1 MKKFFALALIC
12 ALVLALVPSVALAD
26 AYTEWSDA
34 TSLPKSGT
42 YKLMTDV
49 ALSSKADIS
58 GSLKLDLNGK
68 TVTLNGAGQFFVRN
82 TGSLTIEDSVGSGKI
97 LISASSTQS
106 YAIQINGG
114 NFQVDGGTIEN
125 TKKAVKAVFLNTN
138 STFTQNGGA
147 IINNVTDTNPP
158 FDGGCPV
165 HVNSGATFI
174 LNGGEVVT
182 LYTKGGNA
190 IYLNSSGSQPTTV
203 FTMNG
208 GTVKNTAAGSDGLV
222 SAIEGSGGNIN
233 ILITADEIVAPGT
246 GIEAPSASVEITGG
260 EIDAGYFGL
269 MANNAT
275 ISGTSQI
282 TAGRAV
288 LYAKN
293 NLSNSN
299 AITGG
304 TFEAPKLMEE
314 GYANA
319 DTSKVEVS
327 GGTFTDPSSGEAM
340 PGVEENLADGAV
352 LNDATGEVTPPAP
365 ATPTPTP
372 TPAPATPTPVV
383 PAAPADVPETGDH
396 DLPILCA
403 VLALLALVGMGLV
416 KRVNDRI

>member
-12 ALVLALVPSVALAD
+12 ALVLALVPSVALAET
-26 AYTEWSDA
+26 YTDWTSS
-34 TSLPKSGT
+34 TSLPTAAGA
-42 YKLMTDV
+42 YKLTTDV
-49 ALSSKADIS
+49 TLSSKVDIS
-58 GSLKLDLNGK
+58 NSVKLDLNGK

-174 LNGGEVVT
+174 LNGGEVVN

-203 FTMNG
+203 FTLNG
-208 GTVKNTAAGSDGLV
+208 GTVKNAAAGSDGLV

-233 ILITADEIVAPGT
+233 ILITAGEIVAPGT

-260 EIDAGYFGL
+260 KITAVDGFAIQG
-269 MANNAT
+269 NNAT
-275 ISGTSQI
+275 IGGTAQI
-282 TAGRAV
+282 TAGNAV

-293 NLSNSN
+293 NSSNSN
-299 AITGG
+299 TITGG
-304 TFEAPKLMEE
+304 TFVAPELMEST
-314 GYANA
+314 YASA
-319 DTSKVEVS
+319 DTSKVTVS
-327 GGTFTDPSSGEAM
+327 GGTFTDPSGEVM
-340 PGVEENLADGAV
+340 LGVEGNLAAGAV
-352 LNDATGEVTPPAP
+352 LNDNGQVTPPAP

-383 PAAPADVPETGDH
+383 PTAPADVPETGDH